1 MIRKLANR
9 GSAILIVALAISLA
23 PVASPA
29 QDSSA
34 SQAHSKDGKKLFGTR
49 DALRV
54 ARVSSPRIS
63 PDASRVA
70 YLVSALETEKDEPGK
85 TVTHLWV
92 APTAG
97 PVSASRQYTRGEKSV
112 SSVAWSPDGKLL
124 AFTMEAGEGK
134 DAKSQ
139 VWFMYP
145 DGGEPWQVTK
155 HKAGVR
161 SFEFS
166 PDGKT
171 LLLVATAATP
181 ADEEKRTKEK
191 DDAVVVD
198 HDLKM
203 AQLWTWNIA
212 TSEEKQITKGDFTV
226 SDPRWSP
233 DGSHITFTANP
244 TPLTD
249 DVSLQTVWVLD
260 VASGQ
265 LRKLVDTSDYT
276 HTARWSPDGQW
287 IAYLGDRGMAI
298 YQTNLF
304 VVSAAGG
311 APRKLSGS
319 FEPNVGEPVW
329 GPDGKTIYFSTDTR
343 ELVEV

>member
-145 DGGEPWQVTK
+145 DGGEPWQVT
-155 HKAGVR
+155 
-161 SFEFS
+161 
-166 PDGKT
+166 
-171 LLLVATAATP
+171 
-181 ADEEKRTKEK
+181 
-191 DDAVVVD
+191 
-198 HDLKM
+198 
-203 AQLWTWNIA
+203 
-212 TSEEKQITKGDFTV
+212 
-226 SDPRWSP
+226 
-233 DGSHITFTANP
+233 
-244 TPLTD
+244 
-249 DVSLQTVWVLD
+249 
-260 VASGQ
+260 
-265 LRKLVDTSDYT
+265 
-276 HTARWSPDGQW
+276 
-287 IAYLGDRGMAI
+287 
-298 YQTNLF
+298 
-304 VVSAAGG
+304 
-311 APRKLSGS
+311 
-319 FEPNVGEPVW
+319 
-329 GPDGKTIYFSTDTR
+329 
-343 ELVEV
+343 